1 MVIAADVVNDA
12 PIHAHI
18 YQTYKNSKAE
28 VRKVHWMIQKQT
40 INSQSPEFLQGALRS
55 SDSGSRV

>member
-28 VRKVHWMIQKQT
+28 VRK
-40 INSQSPEFLQGALRS
+40 
-55 SDSGSRV
+55 GSLDDTKTNHKLTKP